1 MLIVHC
7 QSLLLNFSTI
17 IAMLVMKNGLKRSY
31 LTSSE
36 KNKNLY
42 RKKLCIMNARLCNFS
57 LSLNKKKRGQ
67 TSKKCTFVRL
77 KSRLVTTLDTETKQ
91 ETITSK
97 FVII

>member
-1 MLIVHC
+1 
-7 QSLLLNFSTI
+7 
-17 IAMLVMKNGLKRSY
+17 
-31 LTSSE
+31 
-36 KNKNLY
+36 
-42 RKKLCIMNARLCNFS
+42 MNARLCNFS